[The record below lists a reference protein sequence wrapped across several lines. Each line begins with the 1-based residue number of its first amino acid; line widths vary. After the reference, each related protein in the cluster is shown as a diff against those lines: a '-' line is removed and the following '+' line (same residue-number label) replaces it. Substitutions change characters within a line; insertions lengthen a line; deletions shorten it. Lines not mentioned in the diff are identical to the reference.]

1 MDKTQY
7 KLIENYMRI
16 CMKDSAHDREHVYRV
31 LYSALTIAEAEN
43 KVDMDVLVCSCLLHD
58 IGRQV
63 QFADPT
69 KCHARVGGDMA
80 YDFLIEHGFT
90 EKYAQRVKSCI
101 MTHRFRENNQPQSI
115 EAKILFDADK
125 LDAAGAMGIARTLLY
140 QGYVSTPLYT
150 VLGDGTVSDGTKD
163 EAPSFFQEYKFKLE
177 KMYERFYTQKGRE
190 MALERRQAAVSF
202 YESLLKEVR
211 ETNSRGRAALDAL
224 LKNEC
229 H

>member
-1 MDKTQY
+1 
-7 KLIENYMRI
+7 
-16 CMKDSAHDREHVYRV
+16 
-31 LYSALTIAEAEN
+31 
-43 KVDMDVLVCSCLLHD
+43 
-58 IGRQV
+58 
-63 QFADPT
+63 
-69 KCHARVGGDMA
+69 MA
-80 YDFLIEHGFT
+80 YDFLIENGFT
-90 EKYAQRVKSCI
+90 EKFAQRVKSCI
-101 MTHRFRENNQPQSI
+101 ITHRFRENNQPQSI

-177 KMYERFYTQKGRE
+177 KMYDCFYTKKGK
-190 MALERRQAAVSF
+190 MLALERRQAAVSF

-211 ETNSRGRAALDAL
+211 ESNSRGRAALDAL